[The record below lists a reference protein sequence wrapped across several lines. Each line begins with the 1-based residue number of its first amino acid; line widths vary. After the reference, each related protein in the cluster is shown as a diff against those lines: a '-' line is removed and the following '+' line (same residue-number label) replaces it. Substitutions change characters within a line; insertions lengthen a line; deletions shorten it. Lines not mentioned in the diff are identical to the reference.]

1 MDKCDQ
7 AVMDFLAS
15 TKVGNFPLGERNPW
29 VFIAFFLFLCLGWS
43 FYFILFSLFN
53 EEEGVRSS
61 GEGGESGTVIL

>member
-29 VFIAFFLFLCLGWS
+29 VVIAFFLFLCLGWS
-43 FYFILFSLFN
+43 FYFILFSF
-53 EEEGVRSS
+53 V
-61 GEGGESGTVIL
+61 